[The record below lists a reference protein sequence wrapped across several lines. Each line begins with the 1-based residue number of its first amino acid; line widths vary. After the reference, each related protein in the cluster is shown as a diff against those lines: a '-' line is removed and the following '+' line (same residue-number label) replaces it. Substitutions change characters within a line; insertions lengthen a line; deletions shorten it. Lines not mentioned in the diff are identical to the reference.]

1 MNYETILKRNERLKY
16 LIQNKNTGTPE
27 ELAKKLNT
35 SVSTVFRMVK
45 ALKNLGEPIVYSKI
59 RKTYYYNNNM

>member
-59 RKTYYYNNNM
+59 RKTYYYNNNI